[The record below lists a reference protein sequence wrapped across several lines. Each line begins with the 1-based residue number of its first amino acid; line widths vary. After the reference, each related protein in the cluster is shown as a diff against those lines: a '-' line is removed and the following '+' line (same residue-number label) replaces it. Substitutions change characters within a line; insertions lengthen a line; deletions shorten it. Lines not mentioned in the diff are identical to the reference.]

1 MGCGIWYQLKSCVRD
16 KMCILSFL
24 LPVIAGDCAEFSG
37 GMWTCWIWRSR
48 NSVW

>member
-24 LPVIAGDCAEFSG
+24 LPVIAGL
-37 GMWTCWIWRSR
+37 R
-48 NSVW
+48 